1 MRRLVTLLLLSGL
14 LAPGAALAKSE
25 KTLEYTYRSIWSA
38 SIRFLRADRGY
49 PIKDK
54 DRENGYILFVYPGS
68 GSVKECMASLEI
80 IPVVDENGFERI
92 KLSLGIQ
99 HQPSYIEVH
108 LLDKLEQKLRDE
120 LGSPPPPRKP
130 APEKKPEKEKPEKE
144 KPEKPADTTSET

>member
-1 MRRLVTLLLLSGL
+1 MRRLATLLLLSGL
-14 LAPGAALAKSE
+14 LAPVAAFAKAE
-25 KTLEYTYRSIWSA
+25 KTLDYTYRSIWSA

-92 KLSLGIQ
+92 KLSLSIQ

-130 APEKKPEKEKPEKE
+130 APEKKPEKEKPEKPAD
-144 KPEKPADTTSET
+144 KTPEK